1 MTAYFIRR
9 FLLIIPTF
17 IGVTLLVFAITRMVP
32 GGPIE
37 RMISQMQIASSDVSI
52 GSSDSIAG
60 NSISDEQIQELREY
74 YGFDKP
80 IIVSYLDWMGKV
92 VQFDLGTS
100 SRYDEPVLDIIA
112 ERLPISIFYGVTTLL
127 LSYLICIPLGI
138 IKAIR
143 HNGVGDNLSSILIFI
158 GYAIPGYVLGIGLLW
173 LFAVHF
179 ELFPMG
185 GFVDDDFEDF
195 SRWEQIVD
203 VLYHAVLPLLSYMVG
218 SLAVMTLMMKNSLL
232 DNLAADYVRTAMA
245 KGMSFKDAV
254 LKHAFRN
261 SFIPLA
267 THIGS
272 GISVILAGSFLIEK
286 IFNIDGIGL
295 LGYESIVDRDYP
307 TVLGILVISSMLYM
321 IGNILSD
328 ICVAFV
334 DPRIKF
340 DKGGD

>member
-9 FLLIIPTF
+9 FMLIIPTF

-37 RMISQMQIASSDVSI
+37 RMISQMQIASSDVSV

-80 IIVSYLDWMGKV
+80 ILVSYFDWMKQV
-92 VQFDLGTS
+92 VQLDLGTS

-112 ERLPISIFYGVTTLL
+112 ERLPISIFYGVTTLI

-179 ELFPMG
+179 EVFPMG

-195 SRWEQIVD
+195 TRWEQVKD
-203 VLYHAVLPLLSYMVG
+203 VLNHAVLPLLSYMVG

-245 KGMSFKDAV
+245 KGMSFNDAV

-328 ICVAFV
+328 ICVAYV

-340 DKGGD
+340 GKGGE

>member
-340 DKGGD
+340 GKGGE

>member
-1 MTAYFIRR
+1 M
-9 FLLIIPTF
+9 LIIPTF

-37 RMISQMQIASSDVSI
+37 RMISQMQIASSDVSV

-60 NSISDEQIQELREY
+60 NAISDEQIQELREY

-80 IIVSYLDWMGKV
+80 ILVSYFDWMKQV
-92 VQFDLGTS
+92 VQLDLGTS

-112 ERLPISIFYGVTTLL
+112 ERLPISIFYGVTTLI

-138 IKAIR
+138 VKAIR

-179 ELFPMG
+179 EMFPMG

-195 SRWEQIVD
+195 TRWEQVKD
-203 VLYHAVLPLLSYMVG
+203 VLNHAVLPLLSYMVG

-245 KGMSFKDAV
+245 KGMSFNDAV

-340 DKGGD
+340 GKGGE

>member
-37 RMISQMQIASSDVSI
+37 RMISQMQIASSDVSM

-60 NSISDEQIQELREY
+60 NAISDEQIQELREY

-112 ERLPISIFYGVTTLL
+112 ERLPISIFYGVTTLI

-195 SRWEQIVD
+195 TLWEQIVD

-245 KGMSFKDAV
+245 KGMSFNDAV

-340 DKGGD
+340 GKGGE

>member
-9 FLLIIPTF
+9 FMLIIPTF

-37 RMISQMQIASSDVSI
+37 RMISQMQVASSDVSV

-60 NSISDEQIQELREY
+60 NAISDEQIQELREY

-80 IIVSYLDWMGKV
+80 ITISYLDWMKQV
-92 VQFDLGTS
+92 VQLDLGTS

-112 ERLPISIFYGVTTLL
+112 ERLPISIFYGVTTLI

-138 IKAIR
+138 VKAIR

-195 SRWEQIVD
+195 TRWEQVKD

-245 KGMSFKDAV
+245 KGMSFNDAV

-307 TVLGILVISSMLYM
+307 VVLGILVISSMLYM

-340 DKGGD
+340 GKGGE